1 MSHHIYNTTGLVI
14 DSTPTGE
21 GSGMYSVFTREL
33 GMVRARAQGVRLQK
47 SKLKPALQDFSVS
60 ELSLVRGREI
70 WRIVNARS
78 DHNLYQHFRG
88 RQEAVLML
96 GRVFFIV
103 RRLVAGEEKNEPLF
117 DLLDRSFH
125 FARENDLSPEQSRS
139 FEYILVLK
147 ILDNLGY
154 RGRDSRLERFAN
166 EPITIELITA
176 MSDSPG
182 LKNHA
187 AAAINAALRE
197 SHL

>member
-1 MSHHIYNTTGLVI
+1 M

-21 GSGMYSVFTREL
+21 ASGMYSVFTREL

-47 SKLKPALQDFSVS
+47 SKLKPALQDFSLA

-78 DHNLYQHFRG
+78 DYNLYQHFRG
-88 RQEAVLML
+88 RDEAVLML

-103 RRLVAGEEKNEPLF
+103 RRLIAGEEKNEPLF
-117 DLLDRSFH
+117 DLLDRSFR
-125 FARENDLSPEQSRS
+125 FAREHDLSPEQNQS

-147 ILDNLGY
+147 IIDNLGY
-154 RGRDSRLERFAN
+154 RGLDPRLDRFVK
-166 EPITIELITA
+166 EPISLETIAA
-176 MSDSPG
+176 MSVSPG